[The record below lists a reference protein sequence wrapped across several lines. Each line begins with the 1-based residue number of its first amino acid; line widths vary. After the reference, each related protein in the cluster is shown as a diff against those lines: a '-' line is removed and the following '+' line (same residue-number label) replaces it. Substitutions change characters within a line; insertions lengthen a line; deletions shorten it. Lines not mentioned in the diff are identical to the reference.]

1 MLKDMNLATKM
12 FLSFGFVTLISVL
25 LGLLGYYGAVK
36 SDGAI
41 EEVGLVRLPS
51 VQSLLVIKEN
61 ANGEK
66 SALRTLLISGLDK
79 GLRQRQ
85 YDNINTGREAHEA
98 AWKIYESLPQSSE
111 ESVLWQ
117 QLVAEWKKWQ
127 ESNGVFLEL
136 ARKIDTLDV
145 GNPGEL
151 RGNLEKFRGDHYEV
165 ATNTL
170 NLLKDGKAFKG
181 GDNEQACN
189 FGKWLETFKT
199 SNPQMKQLLQDVLET
214 HGKFHDGVLQIKN
227 LVAAGKTDEASGFY
241 INQMVPSMKSTFGE
255 FDKMLAQAAI
265 AQNLHKEAEHQLLV
279 VAREHQTKANDLF
292 DKIIS
297 LNGEISTATVNTAK
311 HNAKSLKTASLLAAG
326 IGVVLALF
334 CAFTVTR
341 GITGPV
347 AKTMALAEA
356 MARGDFTARLDINQK
371 DEIGAMGKSLNS
383 MAEQVGL
390 MIKEI
395 VGGVNTLSTS
405 STEMAAVSKQLSAN
419 AGETSDKSAMVA
431 SAAEEMSTNILSVSA
446 AMEQSTNNVQLVA
459 TATEEMSATVN
470 EIGQNAEKARS
481 ITEGAV
487 KQSQLTSEKMS
498 ALGESAKKVGRV
510 TETITEISE
519 QTNLLALNATIEAA
533 RAGEAGKGFAVVA
546 SEIKELAKLTAAATI
561 DIKRQIEDMQ
571 DTTTTT
577 IGDIARISEI
587 IDEIN
592 NIINGIA
599 TAVEEQATATNEIS
613 TNIAQAA
620 QGITEVN
627 ENVAQS
633 TIAVSDI
640 TRDIADINTQSSQ
653 VGAGS
658 NQVEINAQGLSAL
671 ATQLAGLVAKFKV

>member
-1 MLKDMNLATKM
+1 MLKNFKIGTRLYGLICFFSVLMIAIGLLGLQAARVANTGLDTVYKDRVVPLKDLKMIADLYAVNIVDTSHKIRNGNSTWDEGRKNVNEAVRNIEKKWKEYLATTLVAEEKKLVEEAKPLM
-12 FLSFGFVTLISVL
+12 KNAELSVTKLSAILAKEDSEALVKFTISELYPAIDPISGKFSELVDVQLKVAQEEFDSSNKTYSKATIISITVLLAGVL
-25 LGLLGYYGAVK
+25 LG
-36 SDGAI
+36 
-41 EEVGLVRLPS
+41 
-51 VQSLLVIKEN
+51 
-61 ANGEK
+61 
-66 SALRTLLISGLDK
+66 
-79 GLRQRQ
+79 
-85 YDNINTGREAHEA
+85 
-98 AWKIYESLPQSSE
+98 
-111 ESVLWQ
+111 
-117 QLVAEWKKWQ
+117 
-127 ESNGVFLEL
+127 
-136 ARKIDTLDV
+136 
-145 GNPGEL
+145 
-151 RGNLEKFRGDHYEV
+151 
-165 ATNTL
+165 
-170 NLLKDGKAFKG
+170 
-181 GDNEQACN
+181 
-189 FGKWLETFKT
+189 
-199 SNPQMKQLLQDVLET
+199 
-214 HGKFHDGVLQIKN
+214 
-227 LVAAGKTDEASGFY
+227 SGFGRL
-241 INQMVPSMKSTFGE
+241 IVG
-255 FDKMLAQAAI
+255 
-265 AQNLHKEAEHQLLV
+265 
-279 VAREHQTKANDLF
+279 
-292 DKIIS
+292 
-297 LNGEISTATVNTAK
+297 
-311 HNAKSLKTASLLAAG
+311 
-326 IGVVLALF
+326 
-334 CAFTVTR
+334 
-341 GITGPV
+341 GITGPM
-347 AKTMALAEA
+347 AKTTALTEA